1 MGIDDY
7 LRLGQVSLETAFFVS
22 VPVLALGL
30 IAGLGVSIFQAATQI
45 NDSALAF
52 LPKIVA
58 AMIGLM
64 LFGNFMISKLAAF
77 TIWTYGQ
84 IGTVTP

>member
-1 MGIDDY
+1 MGVDDY
-7 LRLGQVSLETAFFVS
+7 LRLAQVSLETAFFVS
-22 VPVLALGL
+22 APVLVLGL

-58 AMIGLM
+58 AMLGLV
-64 LFGNFMISKLAAF
+64 LFGNFMITKLAAF
-77 TIWTYGQ
+77 TTWTLGQ
-84 IGTVTP
+84 FFLV

>member
-30 IAGLGVSIFQAATQI
+30 IAGLGISIFQAATQI

-58 AMIGLM
+58 AMIGLL

-77 TIWTYGQ
+77 TIWTYSQ
-84 IGTVTP
+84 IGTITP